1 MKTVFL
7 DAGDFISDESLTEP
21 LLRLGEVVIYHD
33 IPKNKEEALTRMEG
47 AEVVAFALMQITN
60 DMIDRLPD
68 LRILQFIGTG
78 VGTFVD
84 KDYAES
90 KGIKVLNI
98 EGYGNNAVAEF
109 AIASA
114 FAAARQIGLGDKLLR
129 NGGWVNADCEGMEI
143 AGSRY
148 GVVGTGN
155 IGNLVAQKA
164 NLLGAEV
171 YAFDL
176 YENEELKIKY
186 NVKYVSLEEL
196 FRICDIVS
204 LHLVVNDATKGIV
217 NKELIDSMKKG
228 AVFIN
233 VARAELVD
241 EEALYEALASKKI
254 MSAAI
259 DVFREEPPNNCRLLE
274 LDNVITTPHIG
285 FYSKK
290 ASDNSI
296 IMSVESIMREV

>member
-7 DAGDFISDESLTEP
+7 DAGDFISDEKLIEP
-21 LLRLGEVVIYHD
+21 LLSLGEVVIYHD
-33 IPKNKEEALTRMEG
+33 IPESSEEALTRMEG
-47 AEVVAFALMQITN
+47 AEVVAFCLMQITN
-60 DMIDRLPD
+60 NMIDQLPD

-78 VGTFVD
+78 VETFVD
-84 KDYAES
+84 KTYAES

-129 NGGWVNADCEGMEI
+129 DGGWVTADCEGMEI
-143 AGSRY
+143 AGSKY

-164 NLLGAEV
+164 SLLGAEV
-171 YAFDL
+171 YAFDI
-176 YENEELKIKY
+176 YENEELKKIY

-196 FRICDIVS
+196 FRICDIIS
-204 LHLVVNDATKGIV
+204 LHLTVNDATKGIV
-217 NKELIDSMKKG
+217 DSKLINMMKRG
-228 AVFIN
+228 SVFVN

-241 EEALYEALASKKI
+241 EDALYDALVNKKI
-254 MSAAI
+254 MAASI
-259 DVFREEPPNNCRLLE
+259 DVYTEEPPNNCKLLE
-274 LDNVITTPHIG
+274 LENVITTPHIG

-296 IMSVESIMREV
+296 VMSVNSILSAI